1 MVYCLAEAGPGLG
14 QYDMFCPDVLWQGV
28 RFAPAVDEGWA

>member
-1 MVYCLAEAGPGLG
+1 MVYGLAEAGPGLG

>member
-14 QYDMFCPDVLWQGV
+14 QYMFCPDVLRQGV
-28 RFAPAVDEGWA
+28 RFAPAADEGWA

>member
-1 MVYCLAEAGPGLG
+1 MVYCLAEAGPELG